1 MACEDHIGQCHTKDR
16 VDATVIM
23 TGWHE
28 NVALTSKSKVVVAL
42 EGEYKCWNVYL
53 CCVTLNCDPLLDVPL
68 SITAC
73 PQPFIDRPC
82 VDNVMM
88 NVRIDQ
94 LGRVMDQFCKV
105 RIIVSP
111 QERCVDS
118 YCCKW
123 KKTSQRRL
131 DPSGVHGLCNRRP
144 ELSLGNGSI
153 VENEQM
159 ETVLA

>member
-53 CCVTLNCDPLLDVPL
+53 CCVTLNCDPLLDGPL

-73 PQPFIDRPC
+73 PQPFIDRPG
-82 VDNVMM
+82 VDNVMV
-88 NVRIDQ
+88 NIRIDESSW
-94 LGRVMDQFCKV
+94 RMNHFCKV
-105 RIIVSP
+105 GIVISS
-111 QERCVDS
+111 QELCVNGH
-118 YCCKW
+118 
-123 KKTSQRRL
+123 
-131 DPSGVHGLCNRRP
+131 SGNLHEPFHVGLYAP
-144 ELSLGNGSI
+144 GVSGSI
-153 VENEQM
+153 
-159 ETVLA
+159 